1 MAPSTQN
8 YHRGT
13 RVSCSVAPCDLW
25 AVAHPVS
32 VFRACQDGQISA
44 PGSDTTPVAALQG
57 KVADLDVQLG
67 LANSIRYL
75 AQSAVRPGTASSLSR
90 RNSVPSRPKQRSDLS
105 SERSGMTSV
114 GPNVESLLSSGQ
126 PTITGIRDRPQRR
139 SISSIESSTLPS
151 VEKARRQPSVL
162 QQARAEMRAGRSP
175 TPIQPRF
182 TNPVLSSAD
191 PPPSKIRP
199 TIIIPG
205 SKAPISAPPLQV
217 PKHEP
222 PPNPAQLGLPLASHT
237 RDNQLNLSGNRLSN
251 DSNLASSAGLTPS
264 AGAISPGVLH
274 YIDPAN
280 GRTYEIPPGMLE
292 AFLVGSRMVG
302 GGGGLVTPGARTGTV
317 GDGPIPV
324 GALLDQTLSGGRHQ
338 FDTRMA
344 YDASTL
350 PTPPSSTKLRANYK
364 LEDNSYDNQ
373 SAAFVPMSERVRKES
388 STSSGVSPSPHLLP
402 TPSPSTTMTSDL
414 ADDTRSMGTLGTP
427 SSTVGSSTQYSTE
440 SKRRERRG
448 NLRDRMRQMKSQH
461 QAAGKTLDISA

>member
-1 MAPSTQN
+1 MS
-8 YHRGT
+8 
-13 RVSCSVAPCDLW
+13 
-25 AVAHPVS
+25 
-32 VFRACQDGQISA
+32 
-44 PGSDTTPVAALQG
+44 
-57 KVADLDVQLG
+57 
-67 LANSIRYL
+67 
-75 AQSAVRPGTASSLSR
+75 
-90 RNSVPSRPKQRSDLS
+90 
-105 SERSGMTSV
+105 SV

-126 PTITGIRDRPQRR
+126 PTITGSSERPQRR

-175 TPIQPRF
+175 TPIQPLF
-182 TNPVLSSAD
+182 ANPALSSAD

-199 TIIIPG
+199 TIVIPG

-237 RDNQLNLSGNRLSN
+237 RDSQLNLSGNRLWN

-302 GGGGLVTPGARTGTV
+302 DGDGLGTPGARTGTV

-350 PTPPSSTKLRANYK
+350 PTPPSSSKLRANYK
-364 LEDNSYDNQ
+364 FEDNSYDNQ
-373 SAAFVPMSERVRKES
+373 SAASVPTSERVRKES
-388 STSSGVSPSPHLLP
+388 STSSGVAPSPHLLP

-414 ADDTRSMGTLGTP
+414 ADDTRSMGTFGTP
-427 SSTVGSSTQYSTE
+427 SSTAGSSTQYSTE

-461 QAAGKTLDISA
+461 QAAGKTLDISAYEVE

>member
-25 AVAHPVS
+25 AVTHPVS

-105 SERSGMTSV
+105 SERSGMLSI
-114 GPNVESLLSSGQ
+114 GPNVESLSSSGQ
-126 PTITGIRDRPQRR
+126 PTITGSSERPQRR

-175 TPIQPRF
+175 TPIQPLF
-182 TNPVLSSAD
+182 ANPALSSAD

-199 TIIIPG
+199 TIVIPG

-237 RDNQLNLSGNRLSN
+237 RDSQLNLSGNRL
-251 DSNLASSAGLTPS
+251 PS

-302 GGGGLVTPGARTGTV
+302 DGDGLGTPGARTGTV

-350 PTPPSSTKLRANYK
+350 PTPPSSSKLRANYK
-364 LEDNSYDNQ
+364 FEDNSYDNQ
-373 SAAFVPMSERVRKES
+373 SAASVPMSERVRKES

-414 ADDTRSMGTLGTP
+414 ADDTRSMGTFGTP
-427 SSTVGSSTQYSTE
+427 SSTAGSSTQYSTE

-461 QAAGKTLDISA
+461 QAAGKTLDISAYEVE